1 MNQTVVDVF
10 TVMHLRLKTLFGFC
24 HHVETFDSEIWERRD
39 IRDRRQLRKCWER
52 C

>member
-24 HHVETFDSEIWERRD
+24 HHVETFDSEI
-39 IRDRRQLRKCWER
+39 
-52 C
+52 